1 MIKETA
7 FDKYSNIFIRIM
19 FWIVIIIYI
28 VFMGYTTTDAYR
40 LEFAG
45 HYLVDHLF
53 IYAFLLLLI
62 QVLGLILF
70 EYHIKYHRLKNENEY
85 LKRTINKELENE
97 KLGK

>member
-45 HYLVDHLF
+45 YYLVDHLF

-85 LKRTINKELENE
+85 LKRTINKELKNE
-97 KLGK
+97 KYI